1 MITRKKKP
9 TLKDITE
16 LAGCS
21 LAVASTILND
31 QHSTIRYSEE
41 LAQRVR
47 QSAQKLGYHAR
58 QRKPQ
63 LYKPHR
69 GVIDVGS
76 HLPVGVIIHPFK
88 SSVDGMESIFM
99 EQLSR
104 QLERFNVTQQII
116 YANDEFHVARLRER
130 VRRKDLGAAVTFVMG
145 IEDNTQGTFEDAN
158 LPTVMVNPH
167 KVPSHNAILPD
178 DEQGVNQACDFLTLI
193 GAKRVL
199 YVVKRTV
206 HYSGELRQKKLQS
219 RFKAMAVQMVG
230 EFDHTNLSKQPLSR
244 LVKRHRVDTI
254 VTYNNVMA
262 RRVIKILEQMQM
274 KVPEDMNVLSLAG
287 LPNAHHE
294 KSVTQIAIPF
304 DHMGRI
310 AADMCIDMIKHK
322 QVKFKNVL
330 VPEYLKI
337 GTTCRR
343 V

>member
-1 MITRKKKP
+1 MITQKKKP
-9 TLKDITE
+9 TLKDITK

-21 LAVASTILND
+21 LAAASTILNG
-31 QHSTIRYSEE
+31 QQSSVRYSEE

-47 QSAQKLGYHAR
+47 QSAQKLGYHPR
-58 QRKPQ
+58 TRKP
-63 LYKPHR
+63 LLHEPRR
-69 GVIDVGS
+69 GVVDVAS
-76 HLPVGVIIHPFK
+76 KLPVGVIIHPFQ
-88 SSVDGMESIFM
+88 SSIDGMESIFM

-104 QLERFNVTQQII
+104 QLERFNLTQQII

-130 VRRKDLGAAVTFVMG
+130 VRRKDLGAAVTFAMG

-158 LPTVMVNPH
+158 LPIVMVNPH
-167 KVPSHNAILPD
+167 KVPSHNAVLPD
-178 DEQGVNQACDFLTLI
+178 DEQGVHQACDFLTLI

-199 YVVKRTV
+199 YVVNRTV
-206 HYSGELRQKKLQS
+206 HYSGELRQNVLQS

-287 LPNAHHE
+287 LPNAQNDQA
-294 KSVTQIAIPF
+294 VTQIAIPF
-304 DHMGRI
+304 DQMGRI
-310 AADMCIDMIKHK
+310 AADLCIDMIKH
-322 QVKFKNVL
+322 NA
-330 VPEYLKI
+330 
-337 GTTCRR
+337 
-343 V
+343 